1 MIDKSIYILYK
12 LWRVKSLISVCE
24 VWDRGEDI
32 LHVDIL
38 SDITKNVRSSILHE
52 VLVIVKVHVISM
64 RAKQDTA
71 FIVNLNDGGPLNVVE
86 TIQEGRDKGVDGS
99 SVGLGL
105 TVLVLFFCPYPSQ
118 IPVAVAV
125 AAGIWNPFPC
135 AFCIIYDGANGF
147 GFVAY
152 SNTDWDGDLETC

>member
-1 MIDKSIYILYK
+1 MREAVRINSGF
-12 LWRVKSLISVCE
+12 
-24 VWDRGEDI
+24 GEGG
-32 LHVDIL
+32 
-38 SDITKNVRSSILHE
+38 
-52 VLVIVKVHVISM
+52 
-64 RAKQDTA
+64 
-71 FIVNLNDGGPLNVVE
+71 DGGINNGC
-86 TIQEGRDKGVDGS
+86 IQEVGEGKGVDGS

-125 AAGIWNPFPC
+125 AAAAGIWNPFPC

-152 SNTDWDGDLETC
+152 SDTDWDGDLETC